1 MHFSNGAGG
10 LAVLS
15 GIRSRVIAPLSDGSP
30 GRSSW
35 QLGRGLLLCMV
46 AALPLLS
53 GCISPAEPD
62 EFAFE
67 PEPEQPLGGHYD
79 ATFHTVFVGP
89 VTARVMA
96 EATETGVKANTRP
109 NVAWSML
116 GGLEG
121 AAGPLLA
128 PFIFPNGM
136 ILTWEST
143 LPKDGEP
150 GRGTIGIASLASLRV
165 PTIIHSTNGP
175 IEIRFR
181 DNRLI
186 GLVELSRID
195 VPEGVE
201 PPPLKTVDYT
211 ALVARAREELPRML
225 FDPSVVES
233 GTIVQ
238 YLDDLDTG
246 AAAAKDEVEFL
257 FTTGVAA
264 RKHIKFGFPL
274 MYPRSEGAMAPLL
287 AAHKDAPRP
296 YKVTF
301 DESTRIATIRFEAF
315 VEDEWVDAAFT
326 EAIFRQPQAIILDLR
341 ACPGVTLA
349 AFRTLR
355 WLADRPLSNRL
366 LIGARMYQKAP
377 NVTWRTPGAQT
388 NTPSGAAASNVEP
401 LMLPGTVADD
411 HTTQQ
416 DLLRVLESTDML
428 SIEMAPQPSA
438 FVGPVAVLI
447 SRRTSSTAEM
457 LADTLASSGRA
468 TLIGETSGGR
478 PTLTREVDVG
488 QGWVLR
494 APAYQYFGA
503 GGSVKLGKGL
513 NPQIKASRDAAPKV
527 AAEHLLRELGV
538 TRPVAVGSMPAP

>member
-150 GRGTIGIASLASLRV
+150 GRGTIGIASLPALRV
-165 PTIIHSTNGP
+165 PTVIHSTRGP

-186 GLVELSRID
+186 GLVELDRID
-195 VPEGVE
+195 VPEGVT
-201 PPPLKTVDYT
+201 PPPRQTVNY
-211 ALVARAREELPRML
+211 AAIAARAREKLPQML
-225 FDPSVVES
+225 FDPSMS
-233 GTIVQ
+233 GSAAIGR
-238 YLDDLDTG
+238 YLDDIDKGASG
-246 AAAAKDEVEFL
+246 AADDVEFL
-257 FTTGVAA
+257 FATGVAA

-274 MYPRSEGAMAPLL
+274 MYPRSQGGMAPLL

-296 YKVTF
+296 FKVSF
-301 DESTRIATIRFEAF
+301 DESTRVATLRFDAF
-315 VEDEWVDAAFT
+315 VEDAWVDAAFT
-326 EAIFRQPQAIILDLR
+326 EAMGHSPAAMIIDLR
-341 ACPGVTLA
+341 SCPGVTLA
-349 AFRTLR
+349 AFRSLR
-355 WLADRPLSNRL
+355 WLADRQLTSHI
-366 LIGARMYQKAP
+366 LIGPKRYQLAP
-377 NVTWRTPGAQT
+377 NITWRSAASEQ
-388 NTPSGAAASNVEP
+388 GAAS
-401 LMLPGTVADD
+401 LPVAPDGSEATLPFTLVD
-411 HTTQQ
+411 RSTTQL
-416 DLLRVLESTDML
+416 DLLRVLTSADVL
-428 SIEMAPQPSA
+428 AISMAAQPSA
-438 FVGPVAVLI
+438 FTGPVAVLI
-447 SRRTSSTAEM
+447 SRRTSSSAEM
-457 LADTLASSGRA
+457 LADTLARSRRA
-468 TLIGETSGGR
+468 ALIGETSGGR
-478 PTLTREVDVG
+478 PTLTSELEVG

-494 APAYQYFGA
+494 APAFQYFGLKD
-503 GGSVKLGKGL
+503 SVKLGKGL
-513 NPQIKASRDAAPKV
+513 TPSIRASRDAAPKV
-527 AAEHLLRELGV
+527 AADFLMRELGAVPTASV
-538 TRPVAVGSMPAP
+538 TTP

>member
-1 MHFSNGAGG
+1 MNYSNGAGG
-10 LAVLS
+10 LA
-15 GIRSRVIAPLSDGSP
+15 RRDG
-30 GRSSW
+30 R
-35 QLGRGLLLCMV
+35 RGGALARRALALCV
-46 AALPLLS
+46 AMALPLLS

-62 EFAFE
+62 EIAFE
-67 PEPEQPLGGHYD
+67 PAPEQPLGGHYD

-89 VTARVMA
+89 VTARVTA

-150 GRGTIGIASLASLRV
+150 GRGTMGIASLPSLRV
-165 PTIIHSTNGP
+165 PTVIHSTRGP

-201 PPPLKTVDYT
+201 PPPLKTVDYK

-233 GTIVQ
+233 GTIVR

-246 AAAAKDEVEFL
+246 AAAAKDDVEFL
-257 FTTGVAA
+257 FATGVAA

-274 MYPRSEGAMAPLL
+274 MYPRSEGAMSPLL

-301 DESTRIATIRFEAF
+301 DESTRIVTIRVEAF

-326 EAIFRQPQAIILDLR
+326 EALAKQPVALILDLR
-341 ACPGVTLA
+341 SCPGVTLA
-349 AFRTLR
+349 AFRVLR
-355 WLADRPLSNRL
+355 WVADRQLANRIL
-366 LIGARMYQKAP
+366 VGPRQYQRAP
-377 NVTWRTPGAQT
+377 NIRWRSQNGRPENEARAPGQGGEPLKYDSTFMDAQT
-388 NTPSGAAASNVEP
+388 S
-401 LMLPGTVADD
+401 
-411 HTTQQ
+411 QQ
-416 DLLRVLESTDML
+416 DLLRVLQDDDIL
-428 SIEMAPQPSA
+428 SILMPPQEGA
-438 FVGPVAVLI
+438 FEGPMAVLI

-478 PTLTREVDVG
+478 PTLTREVEVG

-494 APAYQYFGA
+494 APAYQYFGEN
-503 GGSVKLGKGL
+503 GSVKLGRGL
-513 NPQIKASRDAAPKV
+513 VPKLRTSRDAAPKV
-527 AAEHLLRELGV
+527 AADHLLRELGV
-538 TRPVAVGSMPAP
+538 SQPVAAGATPAP

>member
-1 MHFSNGAGG
+1 MIFSSDAGG
-10 LAVLS
+10 LA
-15 GIRSRVIAPLSDGSP
+15 GRISP
-30 GRSSW
+30 CAATSLR
-35 QLGRGLLLCMV
+35 RALLLTAM
-46 AALPLLS
+46 AALTLIT

-62 EFAFE
+62 EIAFE
-67 PEPEQPLGGHYD
+67 PEPEQPLGGHYN

-89 VTARVMA
+89 ITARVTA

-143 LPKDGEP
+143 LPKDSEP
-150 GRGTIGIASLASLRV
+150 GRGTIGIASLPALRV
-165 PTIIHSTNGP
+165 PTVIHSTRGP

-186 GLVELSRID
+186 GLVELDRID

-201 PPPLKTVDYT
+201 PPPLKTVEYG

-233 GTIVQ
+233 GTILR
-238 YLDDLDTG
+238 YLSDLDTG
-246 AAAAKDEVEFL
+246 AAAAKDDVEFL
-257 FTTGVAA
+257 FATGVAA

-287 AAHKDAPRP
+287 ASHKDAPRP
-296 YKVTF
+296 FKVTF
-301 DESTRIATIRFEAF
+301 DDSTGIATIRFEAF

-326 EAIFRQPQAIILDLR
+326 EAIFRQPRALILDLR

-355 WLADRPLSNRL
+355 WVADRPLTSHI
-366 LIGARMYQKAP
+366 LIGPRMYQRSP
-377 NVTWRTPGAQT
+377 NVAWRSADIAPLEAALPRASDGGAILL
-388 NTPSGAAASNVEP
+388 PAFAAGS
-401 LMLPGTVADD
+401 D
-411 HTTQQ
+411 TTQA
-416 DLLRVLESTDML
+416 DLLQRLDSEDVL
-428 SIEMAPQPSA
+428 SIYMPPQEGA
-438 FVGPVAVLI
+438 FAGPIAVLL

-457 LADTLASSGRA
+457 LAETLARSGRA
-468 TLIGETSGGR
+468 TLVGEASGGR

-488 QGWVLR
+488 QGWRLR
-494 APAYQYFGA
+494 APAFQYFGHNDA
-503 GGSVKLGKGL
+503 VKLGRGL
-513 NPQIKASRDAAPKV
+513 KPQIKASREAAPK
-527 AAEHLLRELGV
+527 AAADHLLRELGV